1 MKRLNTLILALGFT
15 LTIQAQAYMDSDQ
28 PNASKMLPAP
38 PDTKSLGFVNDLTLY
53 RWGKSARE
61 ESAGKLAYNFIM
73 WDFDGFLRSL
83 SKAVN
88 KTINASNTP
97 KLYALL
103 EYADK
108 YATKVIT
115 STQGSIMRERPFKM
129 FKESSYVRSME
140 SRYADI
146 SSYPCEQ
153 ALRGWLYSLYCWLKY
168 VPIATRISTHAV

>member
-103 EYADK
+103 SK
-108 YATKVIT
+108 
-115 STQGSIMRERPFKM
+115 G
-129 FKESSYVRSME
+129 
-140 SRYADI
+140 
-146 SSYPCEQ
+146 Q
-153 ALRGWLYSLYCWLKY
+153 ALLNTGNRKECQS
-168 VPIATRISTHAV
+168 

>member
-83 SKAVN
+83 SKACPIDGEPLCRHQFLPLRTGFAGLALF
-88 KTINASNTP
+88 TIA
-97 KLYALL
+97 
-103 EYADK
+103 
-108 YATKVIT
+108 
-115 STQGSIMRERPFKM
+115 G
-129 FKESSYVRSME
+129 RSV
-140 SRYADI
+140 SR
-146 SSYPCEQ
+146 
-153 ALRGWLYSLYCWLKY
+153 
-168 VPIATRISTHAV
+168 

>member
-88 KTINASNTP
+88 KTINCRQ
-97 KLYALL
+97 
-103 EYADK
+103 
-108 YATKVIT
+108 I
-115 STQGSIMRERPFKM
+115 
-129 FKESSYVRSME
+129 
-140 SRYADI
+140 
-146 SSYPCEQ
+146 C
-153 ALRGWLYSLYCWLKY
+153 
-168 VPIATRISTHAV
+168 H